1 MNEQVINNEESIAL
15 QSGGLAMFAA
25 LVIQISS
32 STKTN
37 DKLEA
42 LAEYFTVAEDKDKV
56 WVIAIFSGRRPKRIV
71 SSTLLAEW
79 CTVLANIP
87 SWLFLE
93 SYSTVGDLGET
104 IALLLP
110 DPIKKDGNGESLSF
124 YLEKFIEIEKE
135 AEEVR
140 KQFILESWQQMNHAE

>member
-1 MNEQVINNEESIAL
+1 MSEKEIIDDESIAL

-25 LVIQISS
+25 LVFKVSS

-37 DKLEA
+37 DKIEA
-42 LAEYFTVAEDKDKV
+42 LAKYFTVAEDKDKV

-71 SSTLLAEW
+71 SSTLLSEW
-79 CTVLANIP
+79 CIELAKIP
-87 SWLFLE
+87 SWLFVE

-110 DPIKKDGNGESLSF
+110 
-124 YLEKFIEIEKE
+124 E
-135 AEEVR
+135 AEN
-140 KQFILESWQQMNHAE
+140 KD

>member
-1 MNEQVINNEESIAL
+1 MPGEKNNNAIQTPSLWGKA
-15 QSGGLAMFAA
+15 GMGLFAA
-25 LVIQISS
+25 LVFQVSG

-56 WVIAIFSGRRPKRIV
+56 WVIAIFSGRRPRRIV
-71 SSTLLAEW
+71 SSTLLSEW
-79 CTVLANIP
+79 CIELAKIP
-87 SWLFLE
+87 SWLFVE

-110 DPIKKDGNGESLSF
+110 EPSDRFEWVCWNSRRFLYISCSFSSILPLS
-124 YLEKFIEIEKE
+124 
-135 AEEVR
+135 V
-140 KQFILESWQQMNHAE
+140 